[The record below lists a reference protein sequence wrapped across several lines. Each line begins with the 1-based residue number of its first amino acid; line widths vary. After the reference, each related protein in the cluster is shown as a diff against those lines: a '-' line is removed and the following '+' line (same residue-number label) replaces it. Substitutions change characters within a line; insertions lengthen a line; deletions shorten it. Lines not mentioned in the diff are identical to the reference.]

1 MRMICRLIL
10 ALSIAAAGCVSSKRA
25 KMEAG
30 QAYVNGQQQALQAQ
44 QHAQQ
49 AQGPSVFLQGP
60 VQNPVVPWRD
70 EMTLSQAIVDAVYTG
85 FMNPRLVRVLR
96 DGQVAGE
103 LRGIDLLHHQDL
115 ALQPGDTVLIIP

>member
-1 MRMICRLIL
+1 
-10 ALSIAAAGCVSSKRA
+10 
-25 KMEAG
+25 MEAG